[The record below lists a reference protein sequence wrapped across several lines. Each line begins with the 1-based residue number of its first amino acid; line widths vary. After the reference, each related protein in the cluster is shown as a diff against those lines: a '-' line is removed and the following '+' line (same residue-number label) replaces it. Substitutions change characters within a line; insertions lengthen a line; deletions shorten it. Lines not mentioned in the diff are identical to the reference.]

1 MEAQMKLIDI
11 IPLGKENK
19 KTREEL
25 MQKANINNVREFR
38 QKIAKLKDEYIIVN
52 DKGYYRPTNKE
63 EYQELIDK
71 LKGQATNTDRVIA
84 LAYQEMNRIL

>member
-1 MEAQMKLIDI
+1 MKLIDI